1 MLLLSYLRVSR
12 LNMYRGTARDAEAY
26 ASEAVAFG
34 ASLNIPLSVCQAL
47 IERGGVRIQMAQTET
62 GEADLDQVMSL
73 LEGDWIP
80 EAVSMTCIRGDRMSR
95 TDALPEALKFY
106 IEGQD
111 ILGSLSTAFAELDS
125 ILPSPSRQRND
136 GNSLRIALP
145 GHETLLPRV
154 KARLLRRQSW
164 LLELMGRNTESQE
177 FLDQAMLVET
187 ASQPASVEDA
197 LVAGRIAIRQSMQK
211 LRADQVFGML
221 AESSLSLPMM
231 SRGVKAKESSASK
244 SGSAVRAAANSL
256 SSANA
261 TFTEALQGR
270 SQRCGESTEVREA
283 IVHLSTSRLLHAT
296 LSRKSV
302 DQHLATNL
310 CDLID
315 AGASV
320 TLQRELLDAIE
331 SKLRPREL
339 ESRPWFQFRGL
350 VPSKTKAGLSSPS
363 MNSDPTSES
372 GESGTRQTYWRD
384 VARRHQQLELDQRS
398 SVAHPRLPP
407 TWAVVSITVSPDRD
421 HLILSRRGGAQEP
434 IVFNL
439 PIDRQSRREGEEE
452 VLTVDA
458 ALEELRDIVEE
469 SNHATHAA
477 KDLEGLEARKQ
488 WWSQRR
494 ELDARLKV
502 LLEGIETTWL
512 GAFKSVFLP
521 STGASD
527 EELDTLRASL
537 NAILGQSLTAASPL
551 SGSSSKRGG
560 AVGAAGG
567 GSNETNAVKLDD
579 AVVECFARLISSET
593 TDEDLED
600 MLHFIMDAY
609 QFNGVPVAVDEVDLD
624 QSVVDVR
631 SALESLRSKRSQ
643 RRQRQ
648 QLEEEEEEE
657 NDAHLFL
664 ILDRDTCA
672 IPWESIPTLRSRAVS
687 RIPSMAFLEDR
698 LVELRGARGKI
709 IDVEMAKKFYL
720 INPAGDL
727 TRTQERFEPL
737 LTRDGTR
744 DGKGQWTG
752 IAGRIPLLDE
762 YANALSSNDVVVYF
776 GHGGA
781 EQYIRSHKL
790 KSLQQCAVTMLWGCS
805 SAMLKDQGDFDRCG
819 TAYNYVM
826 AGCPA
831 LVGNLWDATD
841 RELDGI
847 SESVLEK
854 VGLTADSAS
863 GVATKS
869 GEKRRGKMS
878 LTRAVAASREV
889 CKLPYLSGAACVV
902 YGIPVYFS

>member
-73 LEGDWIP
+73 LEDDWIP

-106 IEGQD
+106 VEGQD

-125 ILPSPSRQRND
+125 ILPSPRQRND
-136 GNSLRIALP
+136 GDSSRIALP

-154 KARLLRRQSW
+154 KARLLRRQAW

-177 FLDQAMLVET
+177 FLEQAMLVET
-187 ASQPASVEDA
+187 ASQSASVEDA

-244 SGSAVRAAANSL
+244 SGSAVKAAVNSL

-270 SQRCGESTEVREA
+270 SQRCGESTEVRDT

-296 LSRKSV
+296 LSRKSIG
-302 DQHLATNL
+302 QHLATNL

-339 ESRPWFQFRGL
+339 EARQWFRFRGF
-350 VPSKTKAGLSSPS
+350 VPSKTKAGPSSPS
-363 MNSDPTSES
+363 IKSDPTSES
-372 GESGTRQTYWRD
+372 GEPGTRQSYWCD
-384 VARRHQQLELDQRS
+384 VARRHQQLELGQRS
-398 SVAHPRLPP
+398 SVAHPQLPP
-407 TWAVVSITVSPDRD
+407 TWTVVSITVSPDRD

-434 IVFNL
+434 IVFSL

-452 VLTVDA
+452 ALTVDA

-477 KDLEGLEARKQ
+477 KDLEGLDARKK

-567 GSNETNAVKLDD
+567 GSNDTNAVKLDD
-579 AVVECFARLISSET
+579 AVVECFARLTSSET

-643 RRQRQ
+643 RRQRPQ
-648 QLEEEEEEE
+648 MEEEEE
-657 NDAHLFL
+657 NAEHLFL

-698 LVELRGARGKI
+698 LVELRGARGKT

-737 LTRDGTR
+737 LAK

-752 IAGRIPLLDE
+752 IAGRTPLLDE

-805 SAMLKDQGDFDRCG
+805 SAMLRDQGDFDRCG

-863 GVATKS
+863 GVVTKP
-869 GEKRRGKMS
+869 GEKRCGKMS
-878 LTRAVAASREV
+878 LTRAVAASRGV